1 MCVSNHK
8 ASSAEQRRN
17 EQRLRKLVVGENT
30 RCADC
35 LLPLEFRNAWA
46 SINLGCYMCI
56 QCSGV
61 HRSLGTHLSK
71 VRAVAADDWND
82 DWVDNMERWGNE
94 RAAAFWEARPP
105 RHRPVQAFGDS
116 ATRGLRDYIRAKYDH
131 RTFAA
136 AGEPGDWLLNST
148 MANGWSRHFD
158 EASSSFYYSDGAQTV
173 WDVPPAALPA
183 PPEPTHWWAGYEGWL
198 EKKSG
203 GKDGV
208 MKAKLLQKW
217 DRRYFVLSCCGT
229 TLSYYK
235 SDDAFRKK
243 EEPAGLVDCA
253 GARGFLKQIQ
263 KGDIHRFTIAARERE
278 LKLRAPT
285 AEFRAWASALLP
297 IVGEIAKDESQDSGR
312 DD

>member
-1 MCVSNHK
+1 MCWCSTMSAEQGMCVSNHK

-116 ATRGLRDYIRAKYDH
+116 ATRGLRDYIRVRAVC
-131 RTFAA
+131 RP
-136 AGEPGDWLLNST
+136 EPARPLPVQAMCDSLHPARKL
-148 MANGWSRHFD
+148 
-158 EASSSFYYSDGAQTV
+158 
-173 WDVPPAALPA
+173 PPAIRLLMPRRPLARVRVHSPAASLDAPASPLRTISPVRA
-183 PPEPTHWWAGYEGWL
+183 PPPPGQVRPSDVCCSRRAGRLAAQLNDGQRVEPSL
-198 EKKSG
+198 
-203 GKDGV
+203 
-208 MKAKLLQKW
+208 
-217 DRRYFVLSCCGT
+217 
-229 TLSYYK
+229 
-235 SDDAFRKK
+235 
-243 EEPAGLVDCA
+243 
-253 GARGFLKQIQ
+253 
-263 KGDIHRFTIAARERE
+263 
-278 LKLRAPT
+278 
-285 AEFRAWASALLP
+285 
-297 IVGEIAKDESQDSGR
+297 
-312 DD
+312 